1 MPEIDGLVHRIHPC
15 ESLMTNREVL
25 KIGDDTLVRIQSN
38 ETPHERPPRLLKEKL
53 LIESKKRRT
62 HRLHMKIIMAAE

>member
-1 MPEIDGLVHRIHPC
+1 
-15 ESLMTNREVL
+15 MTNREVL